1 MSPVQCRLGSFFES
15 FTAVV
20 SIVNALLTALS
31 IQNPEEMLKKLEKQE
46 GLWKTKK
53 IYMAARENRFKK

>member
-1 MSPVQCRLGSFFES
+1 
-15 FTAVV
+15 V